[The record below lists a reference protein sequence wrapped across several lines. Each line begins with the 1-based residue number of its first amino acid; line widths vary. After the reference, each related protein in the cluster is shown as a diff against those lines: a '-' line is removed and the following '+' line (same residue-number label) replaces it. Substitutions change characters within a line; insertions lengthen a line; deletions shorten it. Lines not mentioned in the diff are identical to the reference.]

1 MLIGIDGNEAN
12 IKDRV
17 GVGGFAFGVLSGL
30 YELDKKN
37 SYRIYL
43 KQPALPS
50 LPKERENWQYEV
62 FGPSFAWTQWRLPL
76 KLYTERRQVD
86 VFFSPNHYAPRF
98 CPAPTVISIMD
109 LWHHR
114 HPEQFRQKDLYQLLK
129 WEAYSVKQ
137 AAKIIAIS
145 EFTKE
150 EIIKF
155 YGLPEERIIVA
166 YPGLGKEIK
175 KLRNKEI
182 EDVKR
187 KYGIES
193 NYLLYLGTLQPKKN
207 LVCLIEAFN
216 ILDTAYH
223 IPHTQLVFAGK
234 KGWLYEDMFRKA
246 KETGVGKRVVFT
258 DYVSEEDKYPLIAG
272 AKCFVLPS
280 LYEGFGIPVL
290 EAMALGVPVA
300 ISNVSS
306 LPEVGGQ
313 AAFYFNPEKPESIA
327 ETLAGVLKLSP
338 EEKEMTIRAGK
349 IQAKKF
355 TWEKCAEKIL
365 DTLERLVISNLPAGR
380 QV

>member
-1 MLIGIDGNEAN
+1 
-12 IKDRV
+12 
-17 GVGGFAFGVLSGL
+17 
-30 YELDKKN
+30 
-37 SYRIYL
+37 
-43 KQPALPS
+43 
-50 LPKERENWQYEV
+50 
-62 FGPSFAWTQWRLPL
+62 
-76 KLYTERRQVD
+76 
-86 VFFSPNHYAPRF
+86 
-98 CPAPTVISIMD
+98 
-109 LWHHR
+109 
-114 HPEQFRQKDLYQLLK
+114 
-129 WEAYSVKQ
+129 
-137 AAKIIAIS
+137 
-145 EFTKE
+145 
-150 EIIKF
+150 
-155 YGLPEERIIVA
+155 
-166 YPGLGKEIK
+166 
-175 KLRNKEI
+175 
-182 EDVKR
+182 
-187 KYGIES
+187 
-193 NYLLYLGTLQPKKN
+193 
-207 LVCLIEAFN
+207 IEAFN

-246 KETGVGKRVVFT
+246 KETGVGSRVVFT